1 MVRRLHLV
9 VSSDHSLRRS
19 STRNEELEPMQRIKR
34 KLPGS
39 SVLSRSN
46 SDDVSM
52 DGARDTVVGLDVDL
66 RELVVCDKKVMSYRL
81 LEVSYLK

>member
-1 MVRRLHLV
+1 
-9 VSSDHSLRRS
+9 
-19 STRNEELEPMQRIKR
+19 MQRIKR